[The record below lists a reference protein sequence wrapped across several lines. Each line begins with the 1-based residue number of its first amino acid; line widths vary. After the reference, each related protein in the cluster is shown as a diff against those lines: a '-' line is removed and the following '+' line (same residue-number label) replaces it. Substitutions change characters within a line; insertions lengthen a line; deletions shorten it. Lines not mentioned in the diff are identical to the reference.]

1 MKYPLTT
8 ICFLAAAVVAVAPAA
23 RAGIIQTT
31 PDDFAVFA
39 GGSLSLDRGA
49 AVTGP
54 VGAVGGGYLGREVRV
69 SQGVYSGSNLSTGRD
84 VAIDGGLVSA
94 DNVYLDRGTSV
105 ATIDSGGS
113 VGLGAGA
120 QVGGYVAA
128 DGRVDVQGGAHVGG
142 DVSYGTGEWI
152 SRGATVGGTV
162 AQRLR
167 TVNAWQTTL
176 PDEPAWSGG
185 GSGAWYGRGEDVTL
199 APGTYGSVSADRDA
213 TVRLSAG
220 TYDLG
225 SAWLGKGSEIVAD
238 TSGGD
243 VVLNLSGSLSTDRD
257 VTFTKSG
264 GGGLLVR
271 ADDFIY
277 LGTGTRAEAAFTS
290 FRRLDV
296 DRDASITGRLEAAG
310 NVWIGRET
318 SVSGTSGSGHPIPE
332 PAAIALLAAGAAA
345 MLLRPR
351 RRRG

>member
-1 MKYPLTT
+1 MKSPLTT
-8 ICFLAAAVVAVAPAA
+8 ICFLAAAVAPAA

-54 VGAVGGGYLGREVRV
+54 VGAVGGGYLDRDVRV
-69 SQGVYSGSNLSTGRD
+69 SQGVYSGSKLTTGRD
-84 VAIDGGLVSA
+84 ARIGGGLVSA
-94 DNVYLDRGTSV
+94 GNVYLDRGTSV

-113 VGLGAGA
+113 VGLGSGV

-128 DGRVDVQGGAHVGG
+128 DGRVDVQRHASIGG

-152 SRGATVGGTV
+152 SGGATVGGTV

-167 TVNAWQTTL
+167 TVTTWQTTL
-176 PDEPAWSGG
+176 PDEPAWTGG
-185 GSGAWYGRGEDVTL
+185 GGGAWYGRGEDVTL

-225 SAWLGKGSEIVAD
+225 SMWLGRDTEVVAD

-243 VVLNLSGSLSTDRD
+243 VRLNLSGSLSTDSE
-257 VTFTKSG
+257 VTFSKSG
-264 GGGLLVR
+264 DGALLVR

-277 LGTGTRAEAAFTS
+277 LGKETQAQAGFTS

-296 DRDASITGRLEAAG
+296 DKASMISGRIQSTGD
-310 NVWIGRET
+310 VWIGRDAE
-318 SVSGTSGSGHPIPE
+318 VRGPMGGHPIPE
-332 PAAIALLAAGAAA
+332 PAGLAFLAGGLVAILTG
-345 MLLRPR
+345 RWIR
-351 RRRG
+351 RD